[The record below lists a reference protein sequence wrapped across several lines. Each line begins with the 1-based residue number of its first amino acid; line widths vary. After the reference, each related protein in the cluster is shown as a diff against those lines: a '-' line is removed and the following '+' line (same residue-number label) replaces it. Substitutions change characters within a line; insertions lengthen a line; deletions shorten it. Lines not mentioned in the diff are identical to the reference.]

1 MGRAAVVM
9 EQLEQQIQQALSSG
23 DYHKVASLSEQL
35 ASLKDQLASAS
46 EELSS
51 EPIVFGMA
59 DVCTAA
65 TAGDAVKMRQFLKQD
80 AKAVITAR
88 NAQRKTG
95 LMLAALNGHTDVV
108 AALMTVDTEELK
120 GYLDQTDHISTSA
133 LNYAARA
140 GHTQCIQLMLD
151 AGADLE
157 AIDYEKCTAIN
168 AACYI
173 GKTKSIEALIRL
185 GANTEAKDSLGK
197 TALVNAD
204 RLKNGQCKAEIISLL
219 TASA

>member
-1 MGRAAVVM
+1 MGM

-46 EELSS
+46 EEPSS

-65 TAGDAVKMRQFLKQD
+65 TAGDAAKMRQFLKQD

-88 NAQRKTG
+88 NAQRKTA

-151 AGADLE
+151 AGADIESRDKNKATPLMNAARGGKKVAALELLVHAGADLE
-157 AIDYEKCTAIN
+157 A
-168 AACYI
+168 
-173 GKTKSIEALIRL
+173 
-185 GANTEAKDSLGK
+185 
-197 TALVNAD
+197 
-204 RLKNGQCKAEIISLL
+204 
-219 TASA
+219 